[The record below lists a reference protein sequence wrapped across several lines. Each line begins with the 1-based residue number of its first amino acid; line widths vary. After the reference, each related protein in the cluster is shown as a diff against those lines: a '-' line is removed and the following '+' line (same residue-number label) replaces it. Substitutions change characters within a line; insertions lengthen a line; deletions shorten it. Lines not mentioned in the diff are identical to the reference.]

1 MNRQQNR
8 HRIGQASWGLAFL
21 LLRASRAE
29 AGSFSVNPVRVTLS
43 ASQTVAAITVRN
55 EGTEATVVQLETQS
69 WTQRDG
75 VDVLTQSNDVLA
87 TPPILTIPPGGTRIV
102 RVGLRRTPDAQREVT
117 YRLFLR
123 EVPPPQALAQA
134 LRVALLIS
142 MPIFVVPSKA
152 TAPQVQWRAARTRD
166 GQVRVEAHNGGTAH
180 IQLGQ
185 LDVSLA
191 ANGEKVA
198 TRNMSEYVLPDNQRS
213 WTVSA
218 KSAPP
223 AGTLLHI
230 SSQTD
235 TGTVQFDVKLEDDA
249 REVSPAAA
257 NTASR

>member
-1 MNRQQNR
+1 MNRHQNR

-21 LLRASRAE
+21 FLLASFAH

-75 VDVLTQSNDVLA
+75 VDVLAPSNDVLA
-87 TPPILTIPPGGTRIV
+87 TPPILTIPPGGTRII
-102 RVGLRRTPDAQREVT
+102 RVGLRRAPDAQREVT

-142 MPIFVVPSKA
+142 MPIFVEPSKA

-166 GQVRVEAHNGGTAH
+166 GQIRVEARNTGTAH

-185 LDVSLA
+185 LDVALA
-191 ANGEKVA
+191 ANGEKLV

-213 WTVSA
+213 WMVSA

-230 SSQTD
+230 SSQAD
-235 TGTVQFDVKLEDDA
+235 TGTVQSDVTLEDDA

-257 NTASR
+257 TTASR